1 MKNSDI
7 FGYSLLIFGLG
18 VLTGILIAPRKG
30 EETQKILREQM
41 EECCGK
47 TCGFITEKAAQVKKQ
62 AQKYAEELKKGMEET
77 GYKQGNL

>member
-7 FGYSLLIFGLG
+7 FGYTLLVFGLG
-18 VLTGILIAPRKG
+18 ILTGILIAPRKG
-30 EETQKILREQM
+30 EETRKILREHM

-77 GYKQGNL
+77 E

>member
-7 FGYSLLIFGLG
+7 FEYTLLILGLG
-18 VLTGILIAPRKG
+18 IIVGILIAPRKG
-30 EETQKILREQM
+30 EETRKILREQM

-47 TCGFITEKAAQVKKQ
+47 TCEFITEKTAQVKKQ

-77 GYKQGNL
+77 E

>member
-7 FGYSLLIFGLG
+7 FGYTLLILGLG
-18 VLTGILIAPRKG
+18 IIVGILIAPRKG
-30 EETQKILREQM
+30 EETRKILREQM

-47 TCGFITEKAAQVKKQ
+47 TCEFITEKAAQVKKQ

-77 GYKQGNL
+77 E

>member
-18 VLTGILIAPRKG
+18 ILAGILIAPRKG
-30 EETQKILREQM
+30 ERTRKILREQM

-47 TCGFITEKAAQVKKQ
+47 ACGFITEKMAQVKKQ
-62 AQKYAEELKKGMEET
+62 AQKYAEELKKSMEED
-77 GYKQGNL
+77 Q

>member
-7 FGYSLLIFGLG
+7 FEYTLLILGLG
-18 VLTGILIAPRKG
+18 IIVGILIAPRKG
-30 EETQKILREQM
+30 EETRKILREQM

-77 GYKQGNL
+77 E

>member
-7 FGYSLLIFGLG
+7 FEYTLLILGLG
-18 VLTGILIAPRKG
+18 IIVGILIAPRKG
-30 EETQKILREQM
+30 EETRKILREQM

-47 TCGFITEKAAQVKKQ
+47 TCGFITEKTAQVKKQ

-77 GYKQGNL
+77 E